1 MKFIAITTGIAIEA
15 MLLGLVAYVLA
26 PDWMFDRRHR

>member
-1 MKFIAITTGIAIEA
+1 MKTVAIACALTFEA
-15 MLLGLVAYVLA
+15 VLLGLVAYVLA